1 MGTMTAAI
9 STIYPP
15 AGAQTPPAEVQEK
28 ALAVLKQELSA
39 CGEKTLSALL
49 LHEMARIHERR
60 EDLAGAARDE
70 LAATKQAAGFVEPIE
85 SLIGIATRSHSHSNL
100 IKLTERLLKL
110 ATTEEERL
118 RAHVALVTL
127 FSESGD
133 PQRALTQVHAALE
146 SAPSDPTLWL
156 ALETVAA
163 QLGDRPLRRR
173 AVEGRAAHVRSPD
186 LRALLLERA
195 ARLAQTDGEH
205 ELALDFVRA
214 DGGAM
219 ESAHAVE
226 AAAPEYGPFNLL
238 LWDGRELAFAS
249 NQPQPQHAPVAPGIH
264 AMSNGAFDAPWPK
277 STFATRAL
285 EAWIGSIPETD
296 DAANGTP
303 DIDPLFTALAD
314 HGVAPDDALPDTGV
328 GIELERTLSPP
339 FIVGDR
345 YGTRCSSIVLVGG
358 DGILFAERRF
368 GPGGAPA
375 GVSSATLVTG

>member
-1 MGTMTAAI
+1 MCLI
-9 STIYPP
+9 
-15 AGAQTPPAEVQEK
+15 
-28 ALAVLKQELSA
+28 ALAWKVHPRYPL
-39 CGEKTLSALL
+39 ALI
-49 LHEMARIHERR
+49 AN
-60 EDLAGAARDE
+60 RDE
-70 LAATKQAAGFVEPIE
+70 AHDRASAAAGFDPEAP
-85 SLIGIATRSHSHSNL
+85 
-100 IKLTERLLKL
+100 
-110 ATTEEERL
+110 
-118 RAHVALVTL
+118 HVYGGRDLVAGGGWL
-127 FSESGD
+127 
-133 PQRALTQVHAALE
+133 QA
-146 SAPSDPTLWL
+146 SA
-156 ALETVAA
+156 
-163 QLGDRPLRRR
+163 RRR
-173 AVEGRAAHVRSPD
+173 LAAVTNVRNG
-186 LRALLLERA
+186 
-195 ARLAQTDGEH
+195 LAPETAPRSRGW
-205 ELALDFVRA
+205 LVRDFVRA

-249 NQPQPQHAPVAPGIH
+249 NQPRPQHAPVAPGIH

-345 YGTRCSSIVLVGG
+345 YGADDPAVDGDEHRALAFVCQAQRRSTTLTAGLCGQVLEQPEVADEHFRALDQGA
-358 DGILFAERRF
+358 D
-368 GPGGAPA
+368 APA
-375 GVSSATLVTG
+375 GDGLASLGNATYEDACGFGGPGFTSTRHMRQLPAMLSRS